1 MSLLLLL
8 IVGVIII
15 VIVAL
20 LVMPPRGGSPRHASK
35 PQLEVFTLPEAA
47 RYLKI
52 SEPEVLQLIQNGE
65 LRARRIGTEY
75 RIHRDRL
82 DEIPQEWLHP
92 GE

>member
-1 MSLLLLL
+1 MTLVIL
-8 IVGVIII
+8 IIVVLIII
-15 VIVAL
+15 VIAAL
-20 LVMPPRGGSPRHASK
+20 LVQSPRAAR

-52 SEPEVLQLIQNGE
+52 SEQDVLQLIRSGE
-65 LRARRIGTEY
+65 LRARRIGSEY

-92 GE
+92 GSS